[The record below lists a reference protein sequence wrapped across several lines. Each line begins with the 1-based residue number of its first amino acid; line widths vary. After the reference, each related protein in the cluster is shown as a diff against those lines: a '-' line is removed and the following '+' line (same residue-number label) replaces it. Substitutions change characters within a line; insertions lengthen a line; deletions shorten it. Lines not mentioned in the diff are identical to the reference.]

1 MEEWGCQEDPAEY
14 CAGGYYPV
22 QKGDTFSGRYQV
34 VHKLGFGYFS
44 TVWLCQDMVEKRHVA
59 VKVAK
64 GGESF
69 AEAAQDEI
77 SLLQCVSSMKKKDR
91 AGKNIIHC
99 LDDFKMI
106 GANGFHILQLRIHS
120 LSLSESLTFLH
131 VCLVFELLGPS
142 LRCLM
147 RSHGAQGLPL
157 PFVKKVLQQVLAGLQ
172 FLHTNCR
179 IIHTDIKP
187 ENILLQ
193 VDEESLQKLLHDT
206 AAWIQSIDLG
216 LKKPGI
222 LANQLDHYNI
232 MKMGVKIAD
241 LGSAC
246 WTYKPLSK
254 EIQTQPYRALE
265 VLLGLDYSTPADI
278 WSTACLAFEMA
289 TGNLLFE
296 PQAGKYFSRDDD
308 HVARIIELLGRIP
321 PKIAFSWKQSSKFF
335 SGQGALLRISRLF
348 PCSLYNTLMDRYNWT
363 KHEAAPFTSF
373 LLPMLEYI
381 PAKRTTALKC
391 LQHPW
396 LSNQCPDQPCDSFSG
411 DGTQKIFHRT

>member
-106 GANGFHILQLRIHS
+106 GANGFHILQLRIVAFS
-120 LSLSESLTFLH
+120 
-131 VCLVFELLGPS
+131 VCNAISQTECYAVEKTGCVRVGGMGLEL
-142 LRCLM
+142 
-147 RSHGAQGLPL
+147 GARGQPG
-157 PFVKKVLQQVLAGLQ
+157 VLAGLQ

>member
-1 MEEWGCQEDPAEY
+1 MLKI
-14 CAGGYYPV
+14 V
-22 QKGDTFSGRYQV
+22 
-34 VHKLGFGYFS
+34 
-44 TVWLCQDMVEKRHVA
+44 LC
-59 VKVAK
+59 
-64 GGESF
+64 
-69 AEAAQDEI
+69 
-77 SLLQCVSSMKKKDR
+77 LLQVSDPCSPHQLILRTAASLWHGGVGMPGGPCRVLCRRLLPCAEGRHIQWKIPGGAQAGLWLLLYSLVVPGHGVSSMKKKDR

-106 GANGFHILQLRIHS
+106 GANGF
-120 LSLSESLTFLH
+120 H

-157 PFVKKVLQQVLAGLQ
+157 PFVKKALQEVLAGLQ

-206 AAWIQSIDLG
+206 AAWIQSIDVG

-222 LANQLDHYNI
+222 LANQLDHCNI

-411 DGTQKIFHRT
+411 DGTQKISLFHRT